1 MAAKP
6 LDLEPGRA
14 IVLEDNADPREDA
27 FKDGEKKPTAD
38 ETLVSWVVTRTDE
51 WRTHRKTNFDS
62 SWDRFERLWRGMWSS
77 EEKIRGSERS
87 KFVSPALSEAVE
99 VSVSEIEEAVFGR
112 GDFFDFKAEQ
122 NDPEPFK
129 RALDRN
135 KVTLREDLGE
145 TDFVTNVSDCLI
157 NAAVFGTG
165 IGEIFVKTEVR
176 REIFP
181 TLAADGTPEAD
192 VEEIDVDYA
201 CLRAVNP
208 RNFLIQPDARN
219 IKEALGVA
227 IEEDVGLHIIQEG
240 QADGSYNDV
249 EVEAATVEEEL
260 GADPQNE
267 QKTSTAD
274 TAHIIR
280 YYGLVPKRLLFPPE
294 KTVDL
299 DIADPVET
307 ENVTVSSEEVMVEA
321 MVVIANKKTLL
332 KAVENPSLMKDRPVV
347 AFQWDSVP
355 GRFWGRGICEK
366 GEMPQRLLDTELR
379 ARIDA
384 LAFTGAPMM
393 GIDSSRLPRG
403 FKFEVAPG
411 KSILTNG
418 DPAQVL
424 KPFQFGQVDQNTWQ
438 QGQMLDQMVQR
449 STGAMNTTQMAQS
462 GASGDA
468 RTGAVSMSLA
478 GVVKRMKRS
487 LMRFTDQ
494 FFIPALKKI
503 LWRNMQHAPQRY
515 IPMNSTFTA
524 STTMGIMQRE
534 YEMLQLTQL
543 LQAVQPGTP
552 AHSAILKGVIAH
564 TGLNNRREIMD
575 LLDKAAQLPA
585 GPPPVDQMTLQLE
598 QAAKQLQL
606 AKMQAEIEELRA
618 RAQASQAKAALDVAK
633 AQDIPVDNQLEAQA
647 ISMKGIYNTP
657 EEQMSQALVERG
669 KMADRMLKGM
679 ELREKAAER
688 ISNERIVAM
697 QTAADQRT
705 AQLNALSTVADAA
718 AQAHVVDN
726 TPAPVVAP
734 EAPIEGA

>member
-1 MAAKP
+1 MTSRP

-27 FKDGEKKPTAD
+27 FKDGEKPKTAE
-38 ETLVSWVVTRTDE
+38 ETLVTWVVTRTDE
-51 WRTHRKTNFDS
+51 WRNHRNTNFGPD
-62 SWDRFERLWRGMWSS
+62 WDRYERLWRGMWSAA
-77 EEKIRGSERS
+77 EKIRGSERS

-122 NDPEPFK
+122 SDPEPFK
-129 RALDRN
+129 RALDKN
-135 KVTLREDLGE
+135 KQTLREDLGE
-145 TDFVTNVSDCLI
+145 SDFVTNVSDCLI

-165 IGEIFVKTEVR
+165 IGEIITKTETR
-176 REIFP
+176 REIYP
-181 TLAADGTPEAD
+181 TLAADGTPEAA
-192 VEEIDVDYA
+192 VEEFDVDYS

-227 IEEDVGLHIIQEG
+227 IEENVGLHIIREG
-240 QADGSYNDV
+240 QADGSFNEG
-249 EVEAATVEEEL
+249 EVEPAKVEEEL
-260 GADPQNE
+260 GADPQKE
-267 QKTSTAD
+267 QETTTAD
-274 TAHIIR
+274 TAHVIR
-280 YYGLVPKRLLFPPE
+280 YYGLVPKRLLFPPDRTE
-294 KTVDL
+294 ELDL
-299 DIADPVET
+299 PDANGTD
-307 ENVTVSSEEVMVEA
+307 NVTISTPADEMTEA
-321 MVVIANKKTLL
+321 VVVIANKKTLL

-347 AFQWDSVP
+347 AFQWDTVP
-355 GRFWGRGICEK
+355 GRFWGRGVCEK

-379 ARIDA
+379 SRIDA

-393 GIDSSRLPRG
+393 GVDASRLPRG

-411 KSILTNG
+411 KSILVSG
-418 DPAQVL
+418 DPSTAL
-424 KPFQFGQVDQNTWQ
+424 KPFTFGQLDQNTWQ

-449 STGAMNTTQMAQS
+449 STGAMNTTQMAQN

-503 LWRNMQHAPQRY
+503 LWRNMQYAPERY
-515 IPMNSTFTA
+515 IPMNSTFSA

-543 LQAVQPGTP
+543 LQAVQPGGP
-552 AHSAILKGVIAH
+552 AHSALLKGVIAH
-564 TGLNNRREIMD
+564 TGLQNRREIMD
-575 LLDKAAQLPA
+575 LLDKQVQAPA
-585 GPPPVDQMTLQLE
+585 VPPVDPMTMQLE

-606 AKMQAEIEELRA
+606 AKLQAEVLE
-618 RAQASQAKAALDVAK
+618 AQARTQELQSRAVLNVEKAKDVS
-633 AQDIPVDNQLEAQA
+633 IDNQLEAHS

-657 EEQMSQALVERG
+657 EDQMQAALVERG
-669 KMADRMLKGM
+669 KMADRMLEAM
-679 ELREKAAER
+679 RLREDAAER
-688 ISNERIVAM
+688 VSNERIVQM
-697 QTAADQRT
+697 QTSADVRA
-705 AQLNALSTVADAA
+705 AQLDAISTVADSA
-718 AQAHVVDN
+718 AQAHVADN
-726 TPAPVVAP
+726 PAPVAP
-734 EAPIEGA
+734 AVPI